1 MPSPPPT
8 ATANTNAAD
17 SALVRNNL
25 LRGAVAL
32 LVFVL
37 VILALSLFVE
47 EEVTALTEWLLAK
60 VGFVG
65 LCVMLFLG
73 DGFIT
78 PFPPDVLLLV
88 IAKSRLAENWQLYV
102 GILSLV
108 SVAAG
113 MFGWII
119 GRVLGD
125 QPWVERRLGR
135 FRDERG
141 PFVRRY
147 GFWAIAIGAITPFPY
162 SMTCWSAGMLG
173 VPARTVLGASLLFRL
188 PRFLLYYWLIVSTGS
203 LL

>member
-1 MPSPPPT
+1 MWAIAQP
-8 ATANTNAAD
+8 ATQ
-17 SALVRNNL
+17 ALITRQVDVDMQGRVQ
-25 LRGAVAL
+25 GAL
-32 LVFVL
+32 
-37 VILALSLFVE
+37 
-47 EEVTALTEWLLAK
+47 
-60 VGFVG
+60 
-65 LCVMLFLG
+65 M
-73 DGFIT
+73 
-78 PFPPDVLLLV
+78 
-88 IAKSRLAENWQLYV
+88 
-102 GILSLV
+102 SLV

-113 MFGWII
+113 MFGWTI

-135 FRDERG
+135 FRDEHG